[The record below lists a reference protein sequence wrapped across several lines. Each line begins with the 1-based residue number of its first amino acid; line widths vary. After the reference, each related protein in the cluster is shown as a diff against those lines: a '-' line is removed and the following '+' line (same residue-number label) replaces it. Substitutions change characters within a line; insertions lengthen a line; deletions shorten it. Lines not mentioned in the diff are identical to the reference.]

1 MSTKHF
7 SCLCIIVC
15 CFLLGS
21 VSVWG
26 AFDGQ
31 LLRIGD
37 NNEQGVAP
45 YFYGDMDAAGYSDW
59 IWYGSSPIHD
69 HGYHEVLSG
78 EWGAAIYYDGIDT
91 NLTNDPNDAN
101 RQQAMWLTK
110 DYVFPSWPTNSDFV
124 FGGTCAAQ
132 QNPNNPA
139 PLYDTGKSVVY
150 NDEVEITIDYEVVDM
165 NSIAGGSPRSP
176 MAYIRDPN
184 SSVVSY
190 VPSDQYIFLQTYTI
204 KNLKNATLT
213 GLEFYQFL
221 HSHGANEYSDA
232 VNSTYTNAS
241 ISDPLALYTPY
252 AYVHQ
257 VGNIRYDIT
266 QWNERPFGT
275 ATHIDFVS
283 FSSTIEPDWVDNDVF
298 KGHSG
303 KPADGTHIHIE
314 ERILNDA
321 NSIYLEEVGGAMGWS
336 LGSLDPNE
344 TVSMTIAFMFAPEQ
358 ESSLLTLTKTIE
370 DANDCYNPGDEF
382 TYTITWQNL
391 SLTEDAENAVLTDF
405 LPAGLTYPVSYSI
418 NPDFSISSSD
428 PNYSVDGY
436 NTYTWNLGTIPANSS
451 GSKTLTVTVNE
462 MAPPGMT
469 VDNEAVLETSLGTVS
484 AFHYTPICCWD
495 DSGVIYV
502 DENATGA
509 ESGTDWENAYT
520 NLQDGLA
527 RARAACWE
535 STEIRVA
542 QGVYDPGRL
551 GTTTFL
557 IPDNTS
563 VYGGYKGGS
572 VDGNDRNIKKY
583 LTVLA
588 GDTDAVRNDTVV
600 TMGDETRLD
609 GFTVTGASAE
619 GYGVYGNGVNFAIEN
634 CTVENNK
641 QFGIYAINGNVTVRW
656 CKVLLNT
663 TDGIYHQGQG
673 YTLTVENSWLLRNGE
688 CGILSEISTPTV
700 KNSIVSES
708 DFNDDEFANAGIRIV
723 NPTGQPKLHNLTI
736 SNNKAEGIYFE
747 HNVPNY
753 FKEENSDNRI
763 EIQNCIVY
771 FNNAD
776 GPQFSQQLQ
785 MNLDRVAHY
794 SCIADCNSVNNNTSA
809 APMFAYTIDPN
820 GVPDPN
826 NYHLHYDDTSCK
838 DKGDPYGIYAGQ
850 VDMDGEGVDRVVG
863 AKIDIGADEV
873 RACATSS
880 NDDIYNALDW
890 DADGLVNLKEF
901 SIFQRAW
908 LSRDGEFWDPNL
920 VDPNDFINW
929 NSMCDL
935 NNDHQ
940 VTLPDIVKFL
950 DEAPWLWQACWKNS
964 GLYEAM
970 MMFGGDNVAEASSFG
985 ISSTIP
991 AASIQ
996 TETLQEVLE
1005 QQSVQS
1011 EPTIEEQILSLKDS
1025 IEFLEKLWLEEPD
1038 IQQEIDAD
1046 DWKAFIDAV
1055 HQSLLELQVLKTEG
1069 IQIE

>member
-1 MSTKHF
+1 
-7 SCLCIIVC
+7 
-15 CFLLGS
+15 
-21 VSVWG
+21 
-26 AFDGQ
+26 
-31 LLRIGD
+31 
-37 NNEQGVAP
+37 
-45 YFYGDMDAAGYSDW
+45 
-59 IWYGSSPIHD
+59 
-69 HGYHEVLSG
+69 
-78 EWGAAIYYDGIDT
+78 
-91 NLTNDPNDAN
+91 
-101 RQQAMWLTK
+101 
-110 DYVFPSWPTNSDFV
+110 
-124 FGGTCAAQ
+124 
-132 QNPNNPA
+132 
-139 PLYDTGKSVVY
+139 
-150 NDEVEITIDYEVVDM
+150 
-165 NSIAGGSPRSP
+165 
-176 MAYIRDPN
+176 MAR
-184 SSVVSY
+184 
-190 VPSDQYIFLQTYTI
+190 T
-204 KNLKNATLT
+204 
-213 GLEFYQFL
+213 
-221 HSHGANEYSDA
+221 
-232 VNSTYTNAS
+232 
-241 ISDPLALYTPY
+241 
-252 AYVHQ
+252 
-257 VGNIRYDIT
+257 
-266 QWNERPFGT
+266 
-275 ATHIDFVS
+275 
-283 FSSTIEPDWVDNDVF
+283 
-298 KGHSG
+298 
-303 KPADGTHIHIE
+303 PADG
-314 ERILNDA
+314 
-321 NSIYLEEVGGAMGWS
+321 
-336 LGSLDPNE
+336 
-344 TVSMTIAFMFAPEQ
+344 
-358 ESSLLTLTKTIE
+358 
-370 DANDCYNPGDEF
+370 
-382 TYTITWQNL
+382 
-391 SLTEDAENAVLTDF
+391 
-405 LPAGLTYPVSYSI
+405 
-418 NPDFSISSSD
+418 
-428 PNYSVDGY
+428 
-436 NTYTWNLGTIPANSS
+436 
-451 GSKTLTVTVNE
+451 
-462 MAPPGMT
+462 
-469 VDNEAVLETSLGTVS
+469 
-484 AFHYTPICCWD
+484 
-495 DSGVIYV
+495 
-502 DENATGA
+502 
-509 ESGTDWENAYT
+509 
-520 NLQDGLA
+520 
-527 RARAACWE
+527 
-535 STEIRVA
+535 
-542 QGVYDPGRL
+542 
-551 GTTTFL
+551 L
-557 IPDNTS
+557 I
-563 VYGGYKGGS
+563 
-572 VDGNDRNIKKY
+572 
-583 LTVLA
+583 
-588 GDTDAVRNDTVV
+588 
-600 TMGDETRLD
+600 
-609 GFTVTGASAE
+609 
-619 GYGVYGNGVNFAIEN
+619 
-634 CTVENNK
+634 
-641 QFGIYAINGNVTVRW
+641 
-656 CKVLLNT
+656 
-663 TDGIYHQGQG
+663 
-673 YTLTVENSWLLRNGE
+673 
-688 CGILSEISTPTV
+688 
-700 KNSIVSES
+700 
-708 DFNDDEFANAGIRIV
+708 AGIG
-723 NPTGQPKLHNLTI
+723 T
-736 SNNKAEGIYFE
+736 SNA
-747 HNVPNY
+747 NY